1 VIYAVFAYLNN
12 QYLVFIFITAAK
24 NHQENHFSFELNFL
38 RMTLAD
44 FQETIKNK
52 QLPDNI
58 SVYLKVLSYMHLANG
73 TMPIIMSTPP
83 IRRSSHAP

>member
-1 VIYAVFAYLNN
+1 VIHAVFAYLNS
-12 QYLVFIFITAAK
+12 QYLVFITVPK
-24 NHQENHFSFELNFL
+24 RHQENHFSFELNFL

-58 SVYLKVLSYMHLANG
+58 SVYLKALLYDA
-73 TMPIIMSTPP
+73 
-83 IRRSSHAP
+83 ADK